1 MYRRLEEIA
10 EAFAELETAYNESPV
25 GLAVVDTELRYRRIN
40 PRLAA
45 LNGLPAEAH
54 IGKTVGEVV
63 PALEALA
70 RSIAREIVETGQPK
84 LNVEFSGETPR
95 EPGVQ
100 RYWREQ
106 WAPVKDASGKVI
118 AITVSAE
125 DITEQKRVAEELA
138 ASQLELQRRV
148 QELETMM
155 ASAPAA
161 ILLAHDAQCTRITGN
176 PEAHEMFRVPL
187 DQPIYAGA
195 FEAYEGE
202 NFPDGNAGRRL
213 APEELPMEAAAR
225 TGKPV
230 RYGERTLRV
239 SDGPQK
245 HIVGSAHPLFNA
257 DGSVRGVIAAYNDIT
272 ARKRAEQKLAQEMRN
287 KDAFLATLSHEVR
300 NPLNALAAGIGV
312 LEMQG
317 RDHPQMQRV
326 VAMLARQHRQLTRLV
341 DDLLDISRVS
351 RGQMS
356 LQLGTVDV
364 EQCIREAMHA
374 TEPLVAAKRQLL
386 VHDGPNAAVTVSGDA
401 ARITQIITN
410 LLQNASKFSPEGAHV
425 AIEAAHRGDKVVITV
440 ADDGPGIA
448 SDVLP
453 HVFDRFFTT
462 GTSDRGKQGLGI
474 GLWLARELAQ
484 LQGGTITAANRQP
497 GPGALFTVELPSAGG
512 LAARVASVS
521 GHDWG
526 GSTARQFS
534 DHAAFTVPET
544 KQPYRDG

>member
-230 RYGERTLRV
+230 RYVELTLRF
-239 SDGPQK
+239 SDGAEK